1 MAQKQNDE
9 ELKQMARETTIPNNS
24 EIILPVIDI
33 RMKDRA
39 IASSINGIAFAE
51 FGGDLIYANRSTL
64 EMWGY
69 KKDQEMLGRP
79 AVEFW
84 KDKDKAIDMLKALK
98 RTGSWVGELV
108 AKRKDGSFFDAQVSA
123 TSISDETGKPSFM
136 MSSFFD
142 MTERN
147 KIEKELRKS
156 EEKYR
161 LLVETMN
168 DGLAIQDGNGILNFV
183 NDKLCEMLGY
193 PKEELI
199 GHSALEF
206 LDEVNQNKLEEQ
218 IRLRREGKQAP
229 YEIEFRKKNGQNVP
243 TLVSPQF
250 LFDEDGNFK
259 GSFGI
264 ITDITERKRSE
275 EALQKAHDGLEQRVE
290 KRTSELRESEEKF
303 RLIAETSNDIIY
315 QFDLQG
321 LTTYCSPSIE
331 QVLGFTLQEIIG
343 TNIRDYFPSTELEKA
358 TENLKRIRSGERI
371 ELLELHILNK
381 NRIPISLEISASP
394 IIKEGNLIGGQ
405 GIARNITERKKTED
419 ALRSRELELEN
430 KTKNLEEVNT
440 ALKVLLKKRGQDKIE
455 IEEKVLSNVKE
466 LVEPYLE
473 KLKNSESNEKQKT
486 YVDILESNLQ
496 EIISP
501 FIRRLSSKYLSLT
514 PTEIQVADLV
524 RKGKRNKEMADLLHL
539 SPRTIKFHRENIRKK
554 LGITNTK
561 SNLRSHLIS
570 LQ

>member
-9 ELKQMARETTIPNNS
+9 ELKQMARETTISNNS

-39 IASSINGIAFAE
+39 IASSINAIAFAE

-303 RLIAETSNDIIY
+303 RLIAETNNDIIY

-331 QVLGFTLQEIIG
+331 QVLGFTPQEIIG

-371 ELLELHILNK
+371 ELLELQVLNK